1 MKEGIIIKSTGSWY
15 KVRLDKGVTIDC
27 KFKGKFKIKG
37 IRTTNPLAVGDKVK
51 VRVEEDEFGLITEII
66 QRKNY
71 IIRKASNLSKESQII
86 AANIDIAFL
95 VITIA
100 YPTTHSG
107 FVDRFLASAEAYR
120 IPVHIIFNK
129 TDRYNDEQLK
139 QMNDWIAIYEKIGYP
154 CHSISAL
161 NKSDVGKIKELIAAN
176 ICVFAGNSGVG
187 KSTLVNSI
195 DATLNLRTDE
205 ISDYHNKGKHTTTF
219 AEMFELNNGGF
230 VIDTPG
236 IKGFGVIDMQREEI
250 FHFFREIF
258 EESANCQYNN
268 CTHTHEPK
276 CAVKVAVEEGEIS
289 EQRYEN
295 YIKLY
300 YDENDK
306 HRVGY

>member
-129 TDRYNDEQLK
+129 TDRYNEKEQAELEQLIK
-139 QMNDWIAIYEKIGYP
+139 TYEKIGYQ
-154 CHSISAL
+154 CLTTSA
-161 NKSDVGKIKELIAAN
+161 KTGD
-176 ICVFAGNSGVG
+176 
-187 KSTLVNSI
+187 
-195 DATLNLRTDE
+195 
-205 ISDYHNKGKHTTTF
+205 
-219 AEMFELNNGGF
+219 
-230 VIDTPG
+230 
-236 IKGFGVIDMQREEI
+236 
-250 FHFFREIF
+250 
-258 EESANCQYNN
+258 
-268 CTHTHEPK
+268 
-276 CAVKVAVEEGEIS
+276 
-289 EQRYEN
+289 
-295 YIKLY
+295 
-300 YDENDK
+300 
-306 HRVGY
+306 